1 MAVRSPE
8 REVSRGRS
16 SGAGREGLNGG
27 KGGTPIHLGG
37 VMPQKSDEGPSAGTT
52 NAVKPQREIARVEA
66 PLADGGDGHLG
77 SGGLM
82 EMTCERQNLR
92 TALRRVRQNA
102 GSPGIDGMAVDEL
115 PDYLRAHWPR
125 LREDLLAGRYQ
136 PRPVRRVTIPKPG
149 GGERELGIPTVLD
162 RFIQQAL
169 LQVLQPRF
177 DPTFS
182 DASYGFRP
190 GRSAHD
196 AVRRAQT
203 YVQEGRS
210 FVVDIDLEKF
220 FDRVN
225 HDILMGRLAQRI
237 ADRRV
242 LRLIRRYLNAGVLAK
257 GVAIER
263 EEGTPQGGPLSPLL
277 ANVLLDEVDKELE
290 RRGHAF
296 VRYADDLNVYVRTQR
311 SGERV
316 MTSLR
321 KLFGKLKLRV
331 NEAKSKVRRATASKF
346 LGFSLWTGRGG
357 TIRRRVAPQAI
368 KRMKERVRGLTRR
381 SAGRSL
387 AQICKSL
394 GVYLTGW
401 KGYFRLAETPGVF
414 ADIDAWVRHRLRA
427 VQLKHWKRGRVIYRE
442 MIARG
447 ARPEAARRAAANS
460 RRWWRNS
467 TIALNTVLPNELFKR
482 LGVPYLAN

>member
-1 MAVRSPE
+1 VA
-8 REVSRGRS
+8 
-16 SGAGREGLNGG
+16 
-27 KGGTPIHLGG
+27 
-37 VMPQKSDEGPSAGTT
+37 
-52 NAVKPQREIARVEA
+52 
-66 PLADGGDGHLG
+66 
-77 SGGLM
+77 
-82 EMTCERQNLR
+82 
-92 TALRRVRQNA
+92 
-102 GSPGIDGMAVDEL
+102 
-115 PDYLRAHWPR
+115 
-125 LREDLLAGRYQ
+125 
-136 PRPVRRVTIPKPG
+136 IPKPG

-169 LQVLQPRF
+169 LQVLQPLF

-196 AVRRAQT
+196 AVRRAQA

-225 HDILMGRLAQRI
+225 HDILMGRLARRM

-242 LRLIRRYLNAGVLAK
+242 LRLIRRYLNAGVLAN
-257 GVAIER
+257 GVVIER
-263 EEGTPQGGPLSPLL
+263 GEGTPQGGPLSPLL
-277 ANVLLDEVDKELE
+277 ANVLLDEIDKELE

-321 KLFGKLKLRV
+321 KLFAKLKLRV
-331 NEAKSKVRRATASKF
+331 NETKSKVTRATASKF
-346 LGFSLWTGRGG
+346 LGFSFWVASGR

-368 KRMKERVRGLTRR
+368 KRMKERVRELTRR

-387 AQICKSL
+387 AQMCRPL
-394 GVYLTGW
+394 GRYLAGW
-401 KGYFRLAETPGVF
+401 KAYFRLAETPGVF

-427 VQLKHWKRGRVIYRE
+427 VQLKHWKRGKVMYRE
-442 MIARG
+442 LVARG
-447 ARPEAARRAAANS
+447 MPPDAARRVAANS

-467 TIALNTVLPNELFKR
+467 AMALHIALPNRLFDE
-482 LGVPYLAN
+482 LGVNRLAC